1 MPIAIREDLLS
12 GDSLLQKFTHAR
24 DLGVE
29 GVEFGSAGL
38 TARVPEIVDAMVE
51 TGVMTA
57 AVNFGSGRF
66 VDPDPAERE
75 KALAGLRQ
83 AIVDAHD
90 IGAAGVVFV
99 PHAGEPVLPDMSP
112 WMSAPE
118 LEVEM
123 LYMHLRT
130 LSDYSYAIGV
140 NLYIEPISRA
150 ETHLL
155 NRVSQVARITRR
167 LNHPNVKIAAHLYHM
182 AHEEA
187 DLPAVLRDHADC
199 IGYIHLA
206 DSNRRVPG
214 QGSTD
219 FAAAAAALK
228 EIGYAGWLSYDCDAE
243 SEDLSPSLAELWRV
257 GLS

>member
-140 NLYIEPISRA
+140 NLYIEPVSRA

-182 AHEEA
+182 AQEEA
-187 DLPAVLRDHADC
+187 DLPAALRDHADC

-228 EIGYAGWLSYDCDAE
+228 DISYTGWLSYDCDAE
-243 SEDLSPSLAELWRV
+243 SEDLSPSLADLWRV